1 MLNIEQGNLKISLDL
16 FYDYLE
22 ILLAYCNFKNV
33 KFDYN
38 KFCKKFYKTETILFY
53 FTITL

>member
-22 ILLAYCNFKNV
+22 ISLAYCNFKNV

-38 KFCKKFYKTETILFY
+38 NFYDKFYKTETILFY